1 MMTIGELADMY
12 DGGGDFTRS
21 IDKAGGSGTA
31 AFLAAAIRVYC
42 QHSK

>member
-21 IDKAGGSGTA
+21 IDKAGGSGHTSILSA
-31 AFLAAAIRVYC
+31 LKVT
-42 QHSK
+42 HS